1 MALKNTIN
9 EATPDKVETKRDR
22 TTARRGYW
30 STTAPGVF
38 EYVPLG
44 YLIRTDVRTIKTW
57 FACTK
62 NACETFDAAYAGG
75 GSIDIEEVS
84 EVVHAYNLTLTETT
98 ATEQWVDVEPEA

>member
-30 STTAPGVF
+30 SETEPGVF
-38 EYVPLG
+38 SYTTLG
-44 YLIRTDVRTIKTW
+44 YFIRVAIYTIKAW

-62 NACETFDAAYAGG
+62 SACEAFDATYEGG
-75 GSIDIEEVS
+75 GSIEITEVS
-84 EVVHAYNLTLTETT
+84 EVLHAYQLTLTEVVH
-98 ATEQWVDVEPEA
+98 TEQWVDVEAE